1 MLNDIVKP
9 IFERISLGINQ
20 QEIKDE
26 VLASSYS
33 ENNFTV
39 AYVEAGNMYAESQA
53 RQVSLVV
60 EKLLSGISYTV
71 IEKELTVQNFTA
83 DQILIIYQRAQK
95 LLPEAIR
102 KPEKIVKTISGIIIF
117 ILILLAFG
125 FGGLMMIPSY

>member
-9 IFERISLGINQ
+9 IFDRISSGRNQ

-26 VLASSYS
+26 VLASGHT
-33 ENNFTV
+33 EDDFV
-39 AYVEAGNMYAESQA
+39 IAYVEASNLFANSQT
-53 RQVSLVV
+53 QQISLVV
-60 EKLLSGISYTV
+60 EKLLSGISYAV

-102 KPEKIVKTISGIIIF
+102 KPEKIVRTISGIIIF
-117 ILILLAFG
+117 ILILLAFW